1 MLGLHVSLLGRLGVD
16 ASAVMALGDGGCA
29 CTFRCSCRCRWLLA
43 QFATTSTVHAG
54 PDPSCG
60 LAPSPAPLASP
71 TASHAGENDRE
82 MLELCGLGVAMG
94 NAVPAALSVS
104 DALTAK
110 NSEDGVARAV
120 ERFVLGPRGLL

>member
-1 MLGLHVSLLGRLGVD
+1 
-16 ASAVMALGDGGCA
+16 
-29 CTFRCSCRCRWLLA
+29 
-43 QFATTSTVHAG
+43 
-54 PDPSCG
+54 
-60 LAPSPAPLASP
+60 
-71 TASHAGENDRE
+71 